1 MAATERSLDQEF
13 DALRKDLDS
22 LKSTLAR
29 KGMKAVD
36 TAVSSARS
44 QGEQGLAALESQI
57 VDRPLT
63 SVLIAFAA
71 GVLIGKLTDN

>member
-29 KGMKAVD
+29 RGMQAVD
-36 TAVSSARS
+36 SAVTTARS
-44 QGEQGLAALESQI
+44 SSEQGLAAIEERI
-57 VDRPLT
+57 VERPLT

-71 GVLIGKLTDN
+71 GVLIGKLTDQ